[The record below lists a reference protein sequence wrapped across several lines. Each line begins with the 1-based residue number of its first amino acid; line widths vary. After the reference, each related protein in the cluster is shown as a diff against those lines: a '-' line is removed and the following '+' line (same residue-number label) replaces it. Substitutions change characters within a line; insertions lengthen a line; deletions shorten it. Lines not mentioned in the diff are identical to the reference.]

1 MSFEAQKITGYASGI
16 AALPDKVEGR
26 AAWLKAQFD
35 ARTDNE
41 VKTQHNALCDALG
54 APGAAAGLGAQAPA
68 GVAANPAPA
77 AGTAASVQAVL
88 QGLAEHTD
96 AHTARRDNPH
106 GVTAAQLDA
115 YTRAQTDGAIAA
127 RVVAIG
133 AGDMAKAVY
142 DPQGLGLPLLP
153 KNGDGTQVTAVFTL
167 AQQDEDICSG
177 ESLGILFGKIARR
190 LAALADAMEGRAAA
204 AHTHTKDEVGLG
216 NVDNTADSEKS
227 VRYAETAGSA
237 VDQTA
242 RTTANAAMPQ
252 AGGTFTGDAVAI
264 ASNRAPSLGCLRNC
278 VVVSS
283 GSSPTANL
291 VSTNALIFSRA

>member
-35 ARTDNE
+35 ARTDGE

-54 APGAAAGLGAQAPA
+54 EPDAAAGIGAQAPE
-68 GVAANPAPA
+68 GIAASPAPA
-77 AGTAASVQAVL
+77 SGTDASVQSVL
-88 QGLAEHTD
+88 QGLADHTN

-127 RVVAIG
+127 RIVQIG
-133 AGDMAKAVY
+133 AGDMAKSVY
-142 DPQGLGLPLLP
+142 DPQGLGLPFLP
-153 KNGDGTQVTAVFTL
+153 ENGDGTQVTAVFVPAL
-167 AQQDEDICSG
+167 QDEDICSG
-177 ESLGILFGKIARR
+177 ETLGVLFGKLARR
-190 LAALADAMEGRAAA
+190 LMALADALSDTASA
-204 AHTHTKDEVGLG
+204 AHTHTKADVGLE

-227 VRYAETAGSA
+227 VSYADTAGAA

-242 RTTANAAMPQ
+242 RNTANAAMPKTGGAFSGNIQ
-252 AGGTFTGDAVAI
+252 A
-264 ASNRAPSLGCLRNC
+264 
-278 VVVSS
+278 VSTYS
-283 GSSPTANL
+283 GSWQVRNSFIRTSAGAA
-291 VSTNALIFSRA
+291 VTQACYGIYFDRK